1 MLINGEYAYK
11 LKLALKYMWQD
22 YVRFTLTTC
31 VTSVWLVLQVL
42 PILPEPL
49 CSDFSYS
56 YVEVY
61 SCNKFEF
68 ISYLLAFQ

>member
-31 VTSVWLVLQVL
+31 VTSVTSTAYSSGAPVFRIFLF
-42 PILPEPL
+42 L
-49 CSDFSYS
+49 CWSTGTRG
-56 YVEVY
+56 
-61 SCNKFEF
+61 
-68 ISYLLAFQ
+68 

>member
-1 MLINGEYAYK
+1 MMKGHNSGTIKVEWIK
-11 LKLALKYMWQD
+11 LKLNMYYLYIFFIC
-22 YVRFTLTTC
+22 YLLIITL
-31 VTSVWLVLQVL
+31 LPFFIEMLQYHH
-42 PILPEPL
+42 
-49 CSDFSYS
+49 FSYS